1 MCYRMI
7 NLLDHKFIYKPNQ
20 TNKKNKMSKPVV
32 LDVDTW
38 VPDAIRFTPPKVND
52 KQGKSINIISN
63 QTGRG
68 LHVSSPLLTTWGI
81 SDFVDQTTGVS
92 DGKFSISL
100 TFPQDQYTTD
110 KSNMFLEK
118 ITAFEQAILVE
129 AVKNSELWWGEKLTL
144 DILKYSFFPML
155 KFPKIKGTKK
165 PDMTKSPT
173 ISAKVPFY
181 EKENKWNVELYNTNG
196 KLIFPCE
203 TDELTPSHFVP
214 KLSKVACVLQC
225 GGIWIGGKGWGVTWK
240 LVQAVVKPKE
250 VVSVFGKC
258 HINLSEDDKEAID
271 DDVSSVLSGGSAE
284 ASSTVVADSDDDSSP
299 RAKKS
304 KVEVDPTPAPPPTPT
319 TPAVKV
325 AVASVKEGVVA
336 SVKVA
341 DAVDMDVSRDAPLKK
356 KVIKKVAPK

>member
-1 MCYRMI
+1 
-7 NLLDHKFIYKPNQ
+7 
-20 TNKKNKMSKPVV
+20 MSSTTTTKSQPIV
-32 LDVDTW
+32 LDVNAW

-81 SDFVDQTTGVS
+81 SDFVDPTTGVS

-100 TFPQDQYTTD
+100 TFPNGEYATKNSSTFLD
-110 KSNMFLEK
+110 KIK
-118 ITAFEQAILVE
+118 AFEQAVLNE

-144 DILKYSFFPML
+144 DILKYSFFPIL

-181 EKENKWNVELYNTNG
+181 EKENKWNVELYDTNG
-196 KLIFPCE
+196 QMIFPCDNE
-203 TDELTPSHFVP
+203 DLTPAHFVP
-214 KLSKVACVLQC
+214 KLSNVACVLQC

-258 HINLSEDDKEAID
+258 HINLSEDDKEAMNEDADTPVAVTVPI
-271 DDVSSVLSGGSAE
+271 
-284 ASSTVVADSDDDSSP
+284 STMVEDSDNEEEPPS
-299 RAKKS
+299 
-304 KVEVDPTPAPPPTPT
+304 PAPKHVSAPVVPPTP
-319 TPAVKV
+319 V
-325 AVASVKEGVVA
+325 AVDPVE
-336 SVKVA
+336 
-341 DAVDMDVSRDAPLKK
+341 K
-356 KVIKKVAPK
+356 KVVKKIIKKSA

>member
-1 MCYRMI
+1 
-7 NLLDHKFIYKPNQ
+7 
-20 TNKKNKMSKPVV
+20 MSSTTKSQPIV
-32 LDVDTW
+32 LDVNAW
-38 VPDAIRFTPPKVND
+38 VPEAIRFTPPKVND

-81 SDFVDQTTGVS
+81 SDFVDPTTGVS

-100 TFPQDQYTTD
+100 TFPNGEYATKNSSAFLD
-110 KSNMFLEK
+110 KIK
-118 ITAFEQAILVE
+118 AFEQAILVE

-144 DILKYSFFPML
+144 DILKYSFFPIL
-155 KFPKIKGTKK
+155 KFPKIKGTKRA
-165 PDMTKSPT
+165 DMTKTPT

-203 TDELTPSHFVP
+203 TDELTPAHFVP

-271 DDVSSVLSGGSAE
+271 DDADTPVVVTAPI
-284 ASSTVVADSDDDSSP
+284 STMVEDSDNEEEPPSPAPAPAPTPVPAPVVAPVADP
-299 RAKKS
+299 VEKKVVKKIIKKS
-304 KVEVDPTPAPPPTPT
+304 A
-319 TPAVKV
+319 
-325 AVASVKEGVVA
+325 
-336 SVKVA
+336 
-341 DAVDMDVSRDAPLKK
+341 
-356 KVIKKVAPK
+356 

>member
-1 MCYRMI
+1 LFNYHAVKS
-7 NLLDHKFIYKPNQ
+7 NFLNKYKAKSPIYVLQ
-20 TNKKNKMSKPVV
+20 MSSTTTKSQPIV
-32 LDVDTW
+32 LDVNAW
-38 VPDAIRFTPPKVND
+38 VPEAIRFTPPKVND

-81 SDFVDQTTGVS
+81 SDFVDPTTGVS

-100 TFPQDQYTTD
+100 TFPNGEYATKNSSAFLD
-110 KSNMFLEK
+110 KIK
-118 ITAFEQAILVE
+118 AFEQAVLVE

-144 DILKYSFFPML
+144 DILKYSFFPIL

-181 EKENKWNVELYNTNG
+181 EKENKWNVELYDTNG
-196 KLIFPCE
+196 QMIFPCDNE
-203 TDELTPSHFVP
+203 DLTPAHFVP
-214 KLSKVACVLQC
+214 KLSNVACVLQC

-258 HINLSEDDKEAID
+258 HINLSEDDKEAMNAD
-271 DDVSSVLSGGSAE
+271 AE
-284 ASSTVVADSDDDSSP
+284 APAPVAVPISTMVEDSDNEEEPPSPAPTPVPAPVVAPVADP
-299 RAKKS
+299 VEKKVVKKIIKKS
-304 KVEVDPTPAPPPTPT
+304 A
-319 TPAVKV
+319 
-325 AVASVKEGVVA
+325 
-336 SVKVA
+336 
-341 DAVDMDVSRDAPLKK
+341 
-356 KVIKKVAPK
+356 

>member
-1 MCYRMI
+1 LNKY
-7 NLLDHKFIYKPNQ
+7 KAKSPIYVLQ
-20 TNKKNKMSKPVV
+20 MSSTTKSQPIV
-32 LDVDTW
+32 LDVNAW
-38 VPDAIRFTPPKVND
+38 VPEAIRFTPPKVND

-81 SDFVDQTTGVS
+81 SDFVDPTTGVS

-100 TFPQDQYTTD
+100 TFPNGEYATKNSSAFLD
-110 KSNMFLEK
+110 KIK
-118 ITAFEQAILVE
+118 AFEQAVLVE

-144 DILKYSFFPML
+144 DILKYSFFPIL

-181 EKENKWNVELYNTNG
+181 EKENKWNVELYDTNG
-196 KLIFPCE
+196 QMIFPCDNE
-203 TDELTPSHFVP
+203 DLTPAHFVP
-214 KLSKVACVLQC
+214 KLSNVACVLQC

-258 HINLSEDDKEAID
+258 HINLSEDDKEAMNEDADAPAPVAVPI
-271 DDVSSVLSGGSAE
+271 
-284 ASSTVVADSDDDSSP
+284 STMVEDSDNEEEPPSP
-299 RAKKS
+299 VVTQAPA
-304 KVEVDPTPAPPPTPT
+304 PTPAP
-319 TPAVKV
+319 V
-325 AVASVKEGVVA
+325 A
-336 SVKVA
+336 A
-341 DAVDMDVSRDAPLKK
+341 DPVEK
-356 KVIKKVAPK
+356 KVVKKIIKKSA

>member
-1 MCYRMI
+1 
-7 NLLDHKFIYKPNQ
+7 
-20 TNKKNKMSKPVV
+20 
-32 LDVDTW
+32 
-38 VPDAIRFTPPKVND
+38 
-52 KQGKSINIISN
+52 
-63 QTGRG
+63 
-68 LHVSSPLLTTWGI
+68 
-81 SDFVDQTTGVS
+81 
-92 DGKFSISL
+92 
-100 TFPQDQYTTD
+100 
-110 KSNMFLEK
+110 
-118 ITAFEQAILVE
+118 
-129 AVKNSELWWGEKLTL
+129 
-144 DILKYSFFPML
+144 ML

-165 PDMTKSPT
+165 ADMTKSPT

-203 TDELTPSHFVP
+203 NDELTPAHFVP

-271 DDVSSVLSGGSAE
+271 DDASSVLSGGSAE

-325 AVASVKEGVVA
+325 AVASVKVA
-336 SVKVA
+336 VADAVKVGAVAPVKVADSVKVA
-341 DAVDMDVSRDAPLKK
+341 DAVDMDVSKDAPLKK